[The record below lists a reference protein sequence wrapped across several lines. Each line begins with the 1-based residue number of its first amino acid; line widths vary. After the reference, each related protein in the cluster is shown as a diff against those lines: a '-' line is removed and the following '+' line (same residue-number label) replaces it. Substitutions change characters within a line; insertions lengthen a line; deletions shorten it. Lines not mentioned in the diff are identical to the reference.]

1 MKPGLK
7 VGQTAEVE
15 IIVSPDMRAAFEEQT
30 AHDLYATYQLVQHME
45 WVARK
50 TVLPY
55 IESNE
60 ESMGSHLELS
70 HLKPALTGMKVKL
83 KATVKEILNNKVFC
97 EIEASTSLGKIA
109 RGSVTQTIV
118 EKEWLLK
125 KKKEMSLID
134 HLVQDA
140 TKPSVK
146 A

>member
-7 VGQTAEVE
+7 AGQTAEVE
-15 IIVSPDMRAAFEEQT
+15 IVVSPDMRAAFEEQT
-30 AHDLYATYQLVQHME
+30 AHDLYATSQLVQHME

-50 TVLPY
+50 TILPFLDT
-55 IESNE
+55 NE
-60 ESMGSHLELS
+60 ESMGNHLEVS
-70 HLKPALTGMKVKL
+70 HMKPTLTGMKVKL

-97 EIEASTSLGKIA
+97 EIEASTSMGKIA
-109 RGSVTQTIV
+109 RGSVTQAVV

-134 HLVQDA
+134 HLVQDT
-140 TKPSVK
+140 TKPSVN